1 MNESVRE
8 WGTDSF
14 MSFLRPL
21 TRVESWSVDG
31 TPTKASCGNG
41 TSSHE
46 APDADCEC
54 GLYAYHP
61 WSGMGQH
68 LVEDSGHRD
77 GAVVGL
83 VEAWGRVEVHSEGF
97 RAEYAKPVAFFLAT
111 SDSWDDHFTQGY
123 IRVLRKLASGCG
135 AEIIDT
141 RRRGAIGAWLENHP
155 GQLDPDAVRRLLP
168 GVQVGP
174 VRIRPR
180 HHALDLIGTG
190 IERLIKGIGIL
201 LYGIF
206 MTVSISV
213 QLIWWGFLLYV
224 IFAAVTGLDPLGIG
238 SHLGPDISDPTHP
251 QQDSPTMTPGQ
262 LR

>member
-1 MNESVRE
+1 MKR
-8 WGTDSF
+8 
-14 MSFLRPL
+14 L
-21 TRVESWSVDG
+21 
-31 TPTKASCGNG
+31 TPTASAGSMRTTPG
-41 TSSHE
+41 AAWASILSRIPATATVPSSDWSKRG
-46 APDADCEC
+46 A
-54 GLYAYHP
+54 GL
-61 WSGMGQH
+61 
-68 LVEDSGHRD
+68 R
-77 GAVVGL
+77 
-83 VEAWGRVEVHSEGF
+83 VHSEGF

-141 RRRGAIGAWLENHP
+141 RRRGAIRAWLENHP